1 MDTAQQN
8 DLVYVVKQWV
18 TIDNQIRALN
28 SKVRELRNTKKEQN
42 QKMIDVMKANE
53 IDNFDLKDGQI
64 QYKKSSKKEALTQKT
79 LFKILS
85 QHPQLDEEQATN
97 LNQFIYD
104 SRTVSEKETVV
115 RKIVK
120 EPIREPTVP

>member
-1 MDTAQQN
+1 MDTEQQN
-8 DLVYVVKQWV
+8 NLVYVVKQWV

-28 SKVRELRNTKKEQN
+28 SKVRELRNAKKEQN

-79 LFKILS
+79 LLKILS

-104 SRTVSEKETVV
+104 SRTVSEKESIV
-115 RKIVK
+115 RKIV
-120 EPIREPTVP
+120 REPTVP